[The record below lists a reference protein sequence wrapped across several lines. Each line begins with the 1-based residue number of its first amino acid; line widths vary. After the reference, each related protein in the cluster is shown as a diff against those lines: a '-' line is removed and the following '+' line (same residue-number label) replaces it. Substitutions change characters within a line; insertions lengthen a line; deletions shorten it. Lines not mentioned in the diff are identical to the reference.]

1 MAAPSSLSNFTAK
14 PDCSGFS
21 CQQQDT
27 FSTLRFLASAR
38 LLLHNRKARG
48 RRRAGTRRS
57 WQSFSLGGFEGSKRQ
72 QENPRMHLHLRG
84 TEISG
89 ATLSGEDKFSPNGF
103 SYGDYFAETACL
115 GKAVENGRQRARIW
129 KLFAVSSPGGSFR
142 GGGTVSLGESEWGEG
157 DGDELFFG
165 NASSIPGLDVESA
178 AEQRKRAV
186 WQPVELEMLD
196 SCVEND
202 LRFMFLESLMVR
214 AREGDPEGA
223 EESFADMLA
232 LGLKP
237 GPRSYHGLI
246 VSYSRSGDAEGALHA
261 LKREVNSGH
270 VPLQETF
277 TAVVRSFA
285 SVGKQEKGEELLA
298 AMEEYKLNGRVT
310 WLTFVEDLLQSGY
323 LKEATDTF
331 LKGADG
337 GYRGIDQLFDA
348 LVERNAKIGHHANC
362 IRLLRFMEYMGRDCK
377 TFHYNC
383 LLMIEAKLG
392 EADIALERFESMRY
406 GDDDKKPD
414 TESYNWLFEAQIRCK
429 VGGDRIQQVV
439 DILGTMVEDYKRVQ
453 PNTRT
458 YVMLVEGFTK
468 YNIPDEAIRHFRALS
483 KISGGAQLLHNN
495 GENGDPL
502 SLYLRLLCLHGKI
515 DDLFE
520 ALEVMEKDGQPIPKR
535 AMIVN
540 RKGRTLVTSW
550 IEPLQHEADLG
561 YEIDYIARYIAEGGL
576 TGTRQRWS
584 PSLDGKYAPVNPDNE
599 GFRYAA
605 PMELSFK
612 KHCAEVRA
620 TYACD
625 LLKKLKRD
633 GIHALGP
640 GATEDD
646 VKMIMEKIRK
656 DMLAESIQQVRKPKA
671 ASKMLVSELK
681 EELEAQGLPSDGTR
695 PVLYQRVQKS
705 RRINRARNRP
715 LWLPP
720 EVEVLE
726 QVDNRLEKF
735 MSRLNLKNENNT
747 EYWRK
752 RFLGEKTEDE
762 EMEDSENVEVTES
775 ISADTEA
782 SGGKRDDGDGEEE
795 AEEETDDLDDGGE
808 EEEVEPPVMLATQL
822 MDKDEALEMQRRD
835 EYYFEFN
842 LEEQLENLKKYK
854 MFGVED
860 MYTIADAWGWT
871 WEKDLEIYWPEK
883 WSKERE
889 VTLGMKLMKMVID
902 LGGFPTIGDC
912 AMLLRAAL
920 KTPWPE
926 AMVNILQQTH
936 KLGYVFGSPLYDEVV
951 TLCMN
956 LDEREAAIAIVTDM
970 EDTGINVPD
979 EILDKILPE
988 ESFSAGAD
996 GS

>member
-1 MAAPSSLSNFTAK
+1 
-14 PDCSGFS
+14 
-21 CQQQDT
+21 
-27 FSTLRFLASAR
+27 
-38 LLLHNRKARG
+38 
-48 RRRAGTRRS
+48 
-57 WQSFSLGGFEGSKRQ
+57 
-72 QENPRMHLHLRG
+72 MHPHLRV
-84 TEISG
+84 TETSG
-89 ATLSGEDKFSPNGF
+89 ATLSSVP
-103 SYGDYFAETACL
+103 YGDCHAETGCL
-115 GKAVENGRQRARIW
+115 GKSIEKGTQQRARKW
-129 KLFAVSSPGGSFR
+129 RALAFSSPGAGDSSCGGSS
-142 GGGTVSLGESEWGEG
+142 VSEWDEG

-165 NASSIPGLDVESA
+165 GTSSIAVESA
-178 AEQRKRAV
+178 ADQRKRAV

-196 SCVEND
+196 SCVEKD

-214 AREGDPEGA
+214 AREGDPLGV
-223 EESFADMLA
+223 EESLADMLA
-232 LGLKP
+232 LGLNP

-246 VSYSRSGDAEGALHA
+246 VSYSRSGDPEGALYA
-261 LKREVNSGH
+261 LKREINSGH

-277 TAVVRSFA
+277 TAVLRSFA
-285 SVGKQEKGEELLA
+285 SVGNHQKGESLLA
-298 AMEEYKLNGRVT
+298 AMEQYKLNGRVT

-323 LKEATDTF
+323 LKEATEIF
-331 LKGADG
+331 LKGAEG
-337 GYRGIDQLFDA
+337 GYRGIDHLFDA
-348 LVERNAKIGHHANC
+348 LVERNANIGHHRNC
-362 IRLLRFMEYMGRDCK
+362 IKLLRLMEYMGRNCK

-383 LLMIEAKLG
+383 LLMIEANLG

-414 TESYNWLFEAQIRCK
+414 TESYNWLFQSQIRCK

-439 DILGTMVEDYKRVQ
+439 DVLGTMVEDHKRVQ
-453 PNTRT
+453 PNTKT
-458 YVMLVEGFTK
+458 YVILTEGFTK
-468 YNIPDEAIRHFRALS
+468 YNIVDEAIRHFRALS
-483 KISGGAQLLHNN
+483 KIPGGTQLLHNN

-515 DDLFE
+515 DDLLE
-520 ALEVMEKDGQPIPKR
+520 ALEVMEKDDQPIPKR

-550 IEPLQHEADLG
+550 IEPLQQEADLG

-584 PSLDGKYAPVNPDNE
+584 PSLDGKYTPVNPDSE
-599 GFRYAA
+599 GFRYGA
-605 PMELSFK
+605 PMEISFK
-612 KHCAEVRA
+612 KECAEARA

-625 LLKKLKRD
+625 LIKKLKRD

-640 GATEDD
+640 QATEEDL
-646 VKMIMEKIRK
+646 KMIMEKLRK

-720 EVEVLE
+720 EVEVSE
-726 QVDNRLEKF
+726 PVDARLEKF

-752 RFLGEKTEDE
+752 RFLGENTEE
-762 EMEDSENVEVTES
+762 EEWEDPGIGDGAES
-775 ISADTEA
+775 DGADTET
-782 SGGKRDDGDGEEE
+782 SGGKRDDGDGEED
-795 AEEETDDLDDGGE
+795 AEEEIDYLEDGGE

-822 MDKDEALEMQRRD
+822 MDNDEALKMQRRD
-835 EYYFEFN
+835 EQYFEFN

-854 MFGVED
+854 SFGVED
-860 MYTIADAWGWT
+860 MYTIADVWGWT

-883 WSKERE
+883 WSRERE
-889 VTLGMKLMKMVID
+889 VTLGMKLMKKVVD
-902 LGGFPTIGDC
+902 LRGIPTIGDC

-936 KLGYVFGSPLYDEVV
+936 KLGYVFGIPLYDEVV

-970 EDTGINVPD
+970 EDSGINVPD
-979 EILDKILPE
+979 DILDKILPE
-988 ESFSAGAD
+988 ESELS
-996 GS
+996 